1 MIEKVLK
8 GMSSSL
14 VLSYL
19 LLFLICEW
27 FVKIVLILV
36 TYGKAG

>member
-1 MIEKVLK
+1 MIEKISK

-14 VLSYL
+14 VRSYL
-19 LLFLICEW
+19 FLFLICEW

-36 TYGKAG
+36 TYGKVG